1 MSVFKESKKNGVPAY
16 VKDFIIERIK
26 EGELPKTIKAKV
38 KIKYD
43 LDISLMAVGRVRN
56 QYIKITGKHLKAYH
70 EFHCSRQ
77 YKIKK

>member
-1 MSVFKESKKNGVPAY
+1 MSVFQESRKNTIPAY
-16 VKDFIIERIK
+16 VKDFIIERVK
-26 EGELPKTIKAKV
+26 EGELPRKINAKV
-38 KIKYD
+38 RMKYD
-43 LDISLMAVGRVRN
+43 LDISLMAVGRVRK